1 VDQVLGRTLEIY
13 NVDIDEAFQGIVKRE
28 PDMVPAVG
36 LGTRR

>member
-1 VDQVLGRTLEIY
+1 
-13 NVDIDEAFQGIVKRE
+13 VDIDEAFQGIVKRE